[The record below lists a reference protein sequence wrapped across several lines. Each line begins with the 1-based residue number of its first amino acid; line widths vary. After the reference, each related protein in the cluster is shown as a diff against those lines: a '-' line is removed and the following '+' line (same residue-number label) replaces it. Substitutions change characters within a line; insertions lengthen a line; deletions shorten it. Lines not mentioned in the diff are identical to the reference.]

1 MNTKRQALEEL
12 LESFSKA
19 PFKTHYYTDILVGGA
34 TVEDFEKLILEDGK
48 FADLEDGIPAI
59 MPALKRLANIAVKYH
74 AVCGGSWDD
83 EALKKRFFI
92 SVARYCKMEADRT
105 EPKEGRFHDSI
116 FRIPGNAIN
125 IFFAQLPEMKR
136 TEAGE
141 AEEHVAAAYREICR
155 VAMQP
160 WTLPKRFDKT
170 DDNPISVERF
180 SGHMWWITANGIGY
194 RPLIHSAIL
203 FRNEKMMDVIAE
215 VCARSLS
222 PLSYNTQSDAFW
234 SEGICAD
241 GFGWG
246 HGRQTYNLGYPL
258 HGLRAIFE
266 ILTTLKGTPW
276 DYALERV
283 NAGLI
288 VKYIRAITFCEFK
301 EFSSPMQTRSI
312 FFRDSRALDKE
323 YMKHARAAPNREA
336 VAVSRS
342 VLRLFGDRITDSE
355 RQELEQLC
363 AVGSSL
369 NMTEFSENYK
379 GVRYFFNND
388 SLIRKTDDAYIYVN
402 MASRRRDGAE
412 FAAHM
417 ADKRNYFTADGSYV
431 ILRDGDEYRDTMG
444 TWQVSDL
451 PGITSRKL
459 KNSEL
464 KTETNWHGYRS
475 KHNFAAGATDADLGC
490 AGFIF
495 EKDDVR
501 EPDGAGKIFDDY
513 SKEIMGVLAY
523 KSYFLLGDT
532 AICLGAGITDL
543 RPELGKEIH
552 TTVNNTQ
559 RKGEVTLLD
568 DTGCVVNTVLSS
580 REFALLKNML
590 YIKHGG
596 VVYGIY
602 PEGNNTVKLE
612 LEERMTNWYDLN
624 ETNRNAVNTALD
636 VFELALYHGS
646 RPTNGSYAYLMHSGN
661 ERELFDLGAPIILS
675 NTKKVQAVSS
685 SDGRTVA
692 AIFYTS
698 DAQLAVGDAEI
709 KLGNP
714 GSLLITYDEA
724 RDETRLTASDGEQN
738 AERLCANITVKNRG
752 GESVYSVDLPTEE
765 LCGKPA
771 TVTIK
776 GKII

>member
-1 MNTKRQALEEL
+1 
-12 LESFSKA
+12 
-19 PFKTHYYTDILVGGA
+19 
-34 TVEDFEKLILEDGK
+34 
-48 FADLEDGIPAI
+48 
-59 MPALKRLANIAVKYH
+59 
-74 AVCGGSWDD
+74 
-83 EALKKRFFI
+83 
-92 SVARYCKMEADRT
+92 
-105 EPKEGRFHDSI
+105 
-116 FRIPGNAIN
+116 
-125 IFFAQLPEMKR
+125 
-136 TEAGE
+136 
-141 AEEHVAAAYREICR
+141 
-155 VAMQP
+155 
-160 WTLPKRFDKT
+160 
-170 DDNPISVERF
+170 
-180 SGHMWWITANGIGY
+180 
-194 RPLIHSAIL
+194 
-203 FRNEKMMDVIAE
+203 
-215 VCARSLS
+215 
-222 PLSYNTQSDAFW
+222 
-234 SEGICAD
+234 
-241 GFGWG
+241 
-246 HGRQTYNLGYPL
+246 
-258 HGLRAIFE
+258 
-266 ILTTLKGTPW
+266 
-276 DYALERV
+276 
-283 NAGLI
+283 
-288 VKYIRAITFCEFK
+288 
-301 EFSSPMQTRSI
+301 
-312 FFRDSRALDKE
+312 
-323 YMKHARAAPNREA
+323 
-336 VAVSRS
+336 
-342 VLRLFGDRITDSE
+342 
-355 RQELEQLC
+355 
-363 AVGSSL
+363 
-369 NMTEFSENYK
+369 MTEFSENYK

-431 ILRDGDEYRDTMG
+431 LLRDGDEYRDTMG
-444 TWQVSDL
+444 PWQVSDL

-501 EPDGAGKIFDDY
+501 EPDGAGVIFDDY

-568 DTGCVVNTVLSS
+568 DTGRVVNTVLSS

-602 PEGNNTVKLE
+602 PEGNNTVRLE

-636 VFELALYHGS
+636 VFELALYHGE

-675 NTKKVQAVSS
+675 NTKEVQAVSS

-698 DAQLAVGDAEI
+698 DAQLTVSDAEI
-709 KLGNP
+709 KLGIP
-714 GSLLITYDEA
+714 GSLLITNDEA

-738 AERLCANITVKNRG
+738 AERLCANITVKCRG